1 MLHLYIILNGQIGV
15 ETAGPGFCLGA
26 RGSDQVWRVRTRGK
40 RVSEMPQNL
49 GGEVAE
55 GSG

>member
-1 MLHLYIILNGQIGV
+1 MRLLGQASVVVLEGL
-15 ETAGPGFCLGA
+15 E
-26 RGSDQVWRVRTRGK
+26 QVWRVRTRGK
-40 RVSEMPQNL
+40 RVSEIPQNL